1 MRTSMKQLSQ
11 IVFLALGLAVAGHA
25 QTLGEITGLVTDP
38 SGAVIPGARVTITND
53 NTNAARST
61 TTNEAGVYSVPSL
74 SPGMYSA
81 RAEADGFQSVVR
93 SGVGLQVQQIAR
105 INFEMKVGQVAEV
118 IEVSGGAPLLT
129 TEDATVGTV
138 IENRRIVELPLNG
151 RSYLQLVAL
160 SPNVSFGFAPNGTAQ
175 GRQGGARSDESI
187 SISGQRAVF
196 NYFTLDG
203 IDNTDVSYNLYL
215 FLPSIDALQ
224 EFKVQTGIFPA
235 EFGRATAQI
244 NVSTKSGTNQFHGAL
259 FEFLRN
265 SALDANNYSF
275 TSVHPVKDPFKRN
288 QFGFTVG
295 GPIVKDR
302 LFFMTNYE
310 GLRDRKGLRTVAT
323 VPDNTMRAGDFSGI
337 SSIIYDPATRQR
349 QTDGTITATPFA
361 NNMIPSSRWDPKTQQ
376 LLEFYPDTERAR
388 NRALPQLPE
397 HRGPQPHQRPADR
410 PRRLDRE
417 RQFDL
422 DRALQLLQ

>member
-1 MRTSMKQLSQ
+1 MRTRFKQLLQ
-11 IVFLALGLAVAGHA
+11 FGFLALGLAVVGHA

-38 SGAVIPGARVTITND
+38 SGAIIPGARVTVTND

-93 SGVGLQVQQIAR
+93 TGIGLQVQQTAR
-105 INFEMKVGQVAEV
+105 INFEMTVGQVAEV
-118 IEVSGGAPLLT
+118 IEVSGGAPLMT
-129 TEDATVGTV
+129 TEDATVGSV

-160 SPNVSFGFAPNGTAQ
+160 SPNVSFGFSPNGTAG

-187 SISGQRAVF
+187 SISGQRATY

-235 EFGRATAQI
+235 EFGRATSQI

-275 TSVHPVKDPFKRN
+275 TSVHPEKDPFKRN

-323 VPDNTMRAGDFSGI
+323 VPNTTMRAGDFSGV
-337 SSIIYDPATRQR
+337 SSIIYDPASRQR
-349 QTDGTITATPFA
+349 QADGTITATAFA
-361 NNMIPSSRWDPKTQQ
+361 NNMIPSSRWDSKTQQ
-376 LLEFYPDTERAR
+376 LLEFYPVPNVPGTGLSRNYQSTEGRNITNNQFTVRADWI
-388 NRALPQLPE
+388 E
-397 HRGPQPHQRPADR
+397 SSS
-410 PRRLDRE
+410 
-417 RQFDL
+417 FDL
-422 DRALQLLQ
+422 DRAL